1 LRNASIADGVKSGAL
16 ILPLQSKAKR
26 RTEREQ
32 RRKVERKSQKEK
44 KKPRPKELLLQGN
57 EAVVEGAL
65 RAGCRFFAGYPITP
79 ATEISEILSTR
90 LPLVDGTFIQME
102 DEIASLG
109 AVIGASLAGVKAMTA
124 TSGPGFSLMQE
135 NLGFAIIAEVPCVVV
150 DVMRGGPSTGLP
162 TSPSQSDVMQAR
174 WGTHGDHPIIVLSA
188 STVRECYD
196 MTIRAFNFSEKFR
209 TPVILLIDEVVG
221 HMREKIALGDQNE
234 IEIFNRVKP
243 TMPPEWYIPY
253 EDTPS
258 GIPSMANFGEGYRY
272 HVTGLTHDIRGFPT
286 SRPDEIGPFIA
297 RLHRKISQHFSE
309 IQIGEFFQTED
320 AEITVVAYGCVA
332 RSAKRAVIEARE
344 KGMKVGLLKLMTLW
358 PFMRSAVE
366 KVLQTSKALIVPEMN
381 MGQISREVKRVNRG
395 ITKVVA
401 LNKVD
406 GTIITPGEILDR
418 MMEISDAR
426 SN

>member
-1 LRNASIADGVKSGAL
+1 
-16 ILPLQSKAKR
+16 
-26 RTEREQ
+26 
-32 RRKVERKSQKEK
+32 VEKKSQSQRK
-44 KKPRPKELLLQGN
+44 KKSHLKELLLQGN

-79 ATEISEILSTR
+79 ATEISEILSVK
-90 LPLVDGTFIQME
+90 LPQVDGTFIQME

-109 AVIGASLAGVKAMTA
+109 AVIGASLAGVKSMTA

-135 NLGFAIIAEVPCVVV
+135 NLGFAIIAEVPCVIVN
-150 DVMRGGPSTGLP
+150 VMRGGPSTGLP
-162 TSPSQSDVMQAR
+162 TFPSQSDVMQAR

-188 STVRECYD
+188 STVRECYE
-196 MTIRAFNFSEKFR
+196 MTIQSFNFSEKFR
-209 TPVILLIDEVVG
+209 SPVILLIDEVVA
-221 HMREKIALGDQNE
+221 HMREKMALSDEEE

-243 TMPPEWYIPY
+243 TVPPEWYIPF

-258 GIPSMANFGEGYRY
+258 GIPAMANFGEGYRY

-309 IQIGEFFQTED
+309 IQMAEFFRTED
-320 AEITVVAYGCVA
+320 ADTTIVAYGSVA

-344 KGMKVGLLKLMTLW
+344 QGLKVGLLKLVRIW
-358 PFMRSAVE
+358 PFERSAVE
-366 KVLQTSKALIVPEMN
+366 KVLQNSKTLLVPEMN

-395 ITKVVA
+395 VTKVFT

-406 GTIITPGEILDR
+406 GTIITPEEILNR
-418 MMEISDAR
+418 IKEVVA
-426 SN
+426 